1 MASNVARLRLAWSRR
16 EAWDAVRRPRSG
28 PMQRARVRDGLSSA
42 ARRRGVREAR
52 GGARGSDGCRAPRRG
67 RRPARHRLRG
77 SRRSGVHGARGAL
90 RPRHHAP
97 DLPEGGSRAA
107 ATDRACGLLGERRRR
122 HLRVQR
128 TRPQR
133 AVPPR
138 LRERREDC
146 ASGIER
152 ACFILA
158 YSHEVGYGHGDHDTP
173 TALLWYRRGC
183 AAGDADSCGSLA
195 VVLRHDSED
204 GAPGSVPEADSAEFR
219 ALQLREERCEAGDA
233 LVCFNLA
240 RSFESGQFPAPID
253 PERAAL
259 LEAKACEL
267 GLDRPRCP

>member
-1 MASNVARLRLAWSRR
+1 MDAGLLA
-16 EAWDAVRRPRSG
+16 EVVDLLAIG
-28 PMQRARVRDGLSSA
+28 CEGRDGQACMELAVHCGRDITLPTCLKAGVALLPPTELVACSA
-42 ARRRGVREAR
+42 SGADGISECREHARSALF
-52 GGARGSDGCRAPRRG
+52 
-67 RRPARHRLRG
+67 RHG
-77 SRRSGVHGARGAL
+77 YAS
-90 RPRHHAP
+90 
-97 DLPEGGSRAA
+97 
-107 ATDRACGLLGERRRR
+107 GER
-122 HLRVQR
+122 
-128 TRPQR
+128 
-133 AVPPR
+133 
-138 LRERREDC
+138 DC
-146 ASGIER
+146 ASGIAR

-267 GLDRPRCP
+267 GLDRPSCP